1 MLKKLVGVL
10 IISLLFATAASADQT
25 AALKSGFNFIS
36 FTVTPSVSPSALKQQ
51 YAGIE
56 DIYYFNA
63 AAGSFISA
71 SEGTLTTLAAGKGYI
86 FKASSI
92 FSITIAGAEP
102 ATVGNINLKTG
113 FNLVGFSKMPE
124 TITGSALM
132 TSYELIRGFYKW
144 IPASGSFI
152 QLIRNGSGAVEQVDG
167 VDPQLKIGES
177 YFINLASD
185 IQLNY
190 DTDKIIFGTNIV
202 PVVQKAATPVIT
214 PASATFTASQTV
226 EITCAT
232 AGAKIYYTSNGS
244 APSASNGT
252 EYGGAFLISSTAT
265 IKAIAVKSGYTDSDV
280 ASAVYT
286 KSSSTIIENGNG
298 VAHSNIYNEDF
309 GLQPSLTW
317 TGDKCTGTLIVTN
330 SSYIDSPGGIS
341 GSRNGDTYLFNVNFT
356 NGSLLTFSST
366 KSGNRY
372 SGNWSANANTG
383 ERDSGTFYFDVT
395 VQPSASAGG
404 GSVE

>member
-1 MLKKLVGVL
+1 MLKKLFAVL
-10 IISLLFATAASADQT
+10 ILSMLFSTAAFADQT

-63 AAGSFISA
+63 AAGGFISA

-102 ATVGNINLKTG
+102 AAVGNINLKTG

-132 TSYELIRGFYKW
+132 TNYELIRGFYKW

-202 PVVQKAATPVIT
+202 PIVPIVQ
-214 PASATFTASQTV
+214 
-226 EITCAT
+226 
-232 AGAKIYYTSNGS
+232 
-244 APSASNGT
+244 
-252 EYGGAFLISSTAT
+252 
-265 IKAIAVKSGYTDSDV
+265 
-280 ASAVYT
+280 
-286 KSSSTIIENGNG
+286 IENGNG
-298 VAHSNIYNEDF
+298 IAHSNIYNEDF
-309 GLQPSLTW
+309 GLQPTLTW
-317 TGDKCTGTLIVTN
+317 NGDKCTGTLIVTN
-330 SSYIDSPGGIS
+330 SSYIDSPGAIS

-395 VQPSASAGG
+395 VQPASAGG